1 MGSLRPESENRT
13 VSHVLFDRRRQL
25 YGNGLYNDAS
35 NWCNSWT
42 ERAFIGVMETS
53 DPASNVWTDKGM
65 VTTSPTDK
73 GFNYYRSSTSDW
85 NAYFKYNAIDPTY
98 IICPDGKHYLLYGSW
113 HSGIVALRINPN
125 TGKPY
130 TTQGNPWGN
139 ISTYGQLV
147 YSRNLNSRWQGSE
160 GPEVVYHNGYYY
172 LFLAYDE
179 LSVAYNTRVLRSKNI
194 LGPYY
199 GKDGRNCTA
208 SGGKPTPS
216 LPIPIALM
224 DIAAGSVCR
233 IVVSLMTGRATGSLP
248 HRDDCPPTPMAMHI
262 PTPL

>member
-1 MGSLRPESENRT
+1 
-13 VSHVLFDRRRQL
+13 
-25 YGNGLYNDAS
+25 
-35 NWCNSWT
+35 
-42 ERAFIGVMETS
+42 METS
-53 DPASNVWTDKGM
+53 DPASNNWTDKGM
-65 VTTSPTDK
+65 VTTSSTDN
-73 GFNYYRSSTSDW
+73 GFNYYRPSGSDW

-130 TTQGNPWGN
+130 TQQGNPWGN
-139 ISTYGQLV
+139 ISSYGQLV
-147 YSRNLNSRWQGSE
+147 YSRNLNSRWQASE
-160 GPEVVYHNGYYY
+160 GPEVVYHDGYYY

-208 SGGKPTPS
+208 KVERPIQLSH
-216 LPIPIALM
+216 IPIASTATA
-224 DIAAGSVCR
+224 DGSACRTAAY
-233 IVVSLMTGRATGSLP
+233 LMTARATGSLP
-248 HRDDCPPTPMAMHI
+248 LRDACLPTPTATHT
-262 PTPL
+262 PTPS